1 MRVYPVPEPGLL
13 HPFYMNVKN
22 SGWNM
27 NGRLNSDSHVAKRK
41 SKFLPRLIL
50 TVVVIVVLTLLSV
63 GIYKI
68 LDNKVHSEISV
79 SSLYKNW
86 EARDYQAVY
95 DSSNAII
102 EKNNLHNAARTLHG
116 YSSFMLAESEVDNAR
131 SQELLDE
138 AIINLRI
145 AMQYAKE
152 DMLPQIDYMLGRCY
166 FYKDYPTN
174 EHYYADLTIKY
185 LLKCQE
191 EGFYSD
197 DIPEFLGLSYAAL
210 SETQK
215 SIDSFTSALLARES
229 DTLLLS
235 LAEQYCKA
243 GQGAIAKQYLNKVI
257 VMTAND
263 ELALKSHNLLAQI
276 YMDEEKYDDAEKEFE
291 SILEKDVNSADAHY
305 GLGVLYEKQGDNAKA
320 RSEWRKCLNIQPQ
333 HTGARQKMAE
343 NRS

>member
-1 MRVYPVPEPGLL
+1 
-13 HPFYMNVKN
+13 
-22 SGWNM
+22 M
-27 NGRLNSDSHVAKRK
+27 NGRLNNDSHVAKRK

-50 TVVVIVVLTLLSV
+50 TIVVIVVLTLLSV
-63 GIYKI
+63 GIYKF

-79 SSLYKNW
+79 NSLYKNW
-86 EARDYQAVY
+86 DARDYQAVY

-102 EKNNLHNAARTLHG
+102 EKNSLHNAARTLHG
-116 YSSFMLAESEVDNAR
+116 YSSFFLAESEVDNAR

-152 DMLPQIDYMLGRCY
+152 DMLPQIEYMLGRCY

-174 EHYYADLTIKY
+174 EHYYADLTVKY

-191 EGFYSD
+191 DGFYSD
-197 DIPEFLGLSYAAL
+197 DIPEFLGLSYANL

-215 SIDSFTSALLARES
+215 SIESFTTALRDRES
-229 DTLLLS
+229 DTLLFDI
-235 LAEQYCKA
+235 AKQYCKA
-243 GQGAIAKQYLNKVI
+243 GQGSVAKQYLNRVI
-257 VMTAND
+257 SITENEDV
-263 ELALKSHNLLAQI
+263 ELKSHTLLAQI
-276 YMDEEKYDDAEKEFE
+276 YMDEEKYDDAEKEYE
-291 SILEKDVNSADAHY
+291 SILEKDENSADAHY
-305 GLGVLYEKQGDNAKA
+305 GLGVIYEKQGDNAKA

-333 HTGARQKMAE
+333 HTLARQKMAE

>member
-1 MRVYPVPEPGLL
+1 
-13 HPFYMNVKN
+13 
-22 SGWNM
+22 M
-27 NGRLNSDSHVAKRK
+27 NGRLNSDSHIAKRK

-50 TVVVIVVLTLLSV
+50 TIVVIVVLTLISI
-63 GIYKI
+63 GIYRF
-68 LDNKVHSEISV
+68 LNNKVHSEISV
-79 SSLYKNW
+79 NSLYKNW
-86 EARDYQAVY
+86 DAKDYQAVY
-95 DSSNAII
+95 DSSNAIL

-152 DMLPQIDYMLGRCY
+152 DMLPQIEYMLGRCY

-174 EHYYADLTIKY
+174 EHYYADLTVKY

-191 EGFYSD
+191 NGFYSD

-215 SIDSFTSALLARES
+215 SIESFTTALRDRES
-229 DTLLLS
+229 DTLLFDI
-235 LAEQYCKA
+235 AKQYCKA
-243 GQGAIAKQYLNKVI
+243 GQGAVAKQYLNRVI
-257 VMTAND
+257 NMTAND
-263 ELALKSHNLLAQI
+263 DVALKSHTLLAQI
-276 YMDEEKYDDAEKEFE
+276 YMDEEKYEDAEKEFE
-291 SILEKDVNSADAHY
+291 SILEKDENSADAHY
-305 GLGVLYEKQGDNAKA
+305 GLGVIYEKQGDNAKA

-333 HTGARQKMAE
+333 HTLARQKMAE

>member
-1 MRVYPVPEPGLL
+1 MRGISYQNPAYCILY
-13 HPFYMNVKN
+13 FINVKK

-27 NGRLNSDSHVAKRK
+27 NGRLKSDSHVAKRK

-50 TVVVIVVLTLLSV
+50 TIVVVAVLTLLSL
-63 GIYKI
+63 GIYKF

-79 SSLYKNW
+79 NTLYKYW
-86 EARDYQAVY
+86 DEKDYQAVY

-116 YSSFMLAESEVDNAR
+116 YSSFFLAESEVDNAR

-152 DMLPQIDYMLGRCY
+152 DMLPQIEYMLGRCY
-166 FYKDYPTN
+166 FYKDNPTN

-185 LLKCQE
+185 LLMCQE
-191 EGFYSD
+191 HGFYSD

-215 SIDSFTSALLARES
+215 SIESFTTALRDRES
-229 DTLLLS
+229 DNLLLS
-235 LAEQYCKA
+235 IAEQYCKA
-243 GQGAIAKQYLNKVI
+243 GQGTVAKQYLNRVI
-257 VMTAND
+257 GMTLND
-263 ELALKSHNLLAQI
+263 DIALKSHKLLAQI
-276 YMDEEKYDDAEKEFE
+276 YMDEEKFEEAEKEFE
-291 SILEKDVNSADAHY
+291 AILEKDENFADAHY
-305 GLGVLYEKQGDNAKA
+305 GLGVIYEKQGNNAKA

-333 HTGARQKMAE
+333 HTLARQKMAE
-343 NRS
+343 NRT

>member
-1 MRVYPVPEPGLL
+1 
-13 HPFYMNVKN
+13 
-22 SGWNM
+22 M

-50 TVVVIVVLTLLSV
+50 TITVVVVLTFFSIVLYRFLN
-63 GIYKI
+63 
-68 LDNKVHSEISV
+68 NKVHSELSV
-79 SSLYKNW
+79 DSLYQNW
-86 EARDYQAVY
+86 EAMDYQAVY
-95 DSSNAII
+95 DNSNAII
-102 EKNNLHNAARTLHG
+102 EKNSLHNAARTLHG
-116 YSSFMLAESEVDNAR
+116 YSAFMLAESEVDNAR

-152 DMLPQIDYMLGRCY
+152 DMLPQIEYMLGRCY

-174 EHYYADLTIKY
+174 EHYYADLTLKY

-191 EGFYSD
+191 DGYYSD
-197 DIPEFLGLSYAAL
+197 DIAEFLGMTYAAL

-215 SIDSFTSALLARES
+215 SIESFTTALNDMES
-229 DTLLLS
+229 DNLLLS
-235 LAEQYCKA
+235 
-243 GQGAIAKQYLNKVI
+243 IAKQHYKAGHSSVAKQYFTRVI
-257 VMTAND
+257 NITEND
-263 ELALKSHNLLAQI
+263 DVAFDCHKHLAQI

-291 SILEKDVNSADAHY
+291 IILEKDENFADAYY
-305 GLGVLYEKQGDNAKA
+305 GLGVIYEKQGDNAKA

-333 HTGARQKMAE
+333 HTLARQKMAE